1 MLEAGH
7 SIQVFKDVIVLK
19 ERLEREVLPHF
30 STRRQANAQALVRTL
45 YQSPALSIQRVA
57 GHLNIK
63 INTASALINDF
74 VKRAVLI
81 ELTGRQR
88 NRIFL
93 FEEYIMIFKNHEAN
107 P

>member
-1 MLEAGH
+1 MR
-7 SIQVFKDVIVLK
+7 K
-19 ERLEREVLPHF
+19 
-30 STRRQANAQALVRTL
+30 L
-45 YQSPALSIQRVA
+45 YQSRVLSIQRVA
-57 GHLNIK
+57 EHLN

-74 VKRAVLI
+74 VKRGVLI
-81 ELTGRQR
+81 EMTGRQR